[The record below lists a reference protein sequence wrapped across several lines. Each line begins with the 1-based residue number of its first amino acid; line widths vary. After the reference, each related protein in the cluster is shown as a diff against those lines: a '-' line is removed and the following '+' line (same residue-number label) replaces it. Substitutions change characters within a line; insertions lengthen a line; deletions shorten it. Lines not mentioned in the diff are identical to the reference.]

1 MLELNREL
9 ETRDFIGG
17 ERFTVA
23 DISALCMIDFAAAMV
38 DLKPDAALENLWA
51 WHTRVSARPSVAG

>member
-1 MLELNREL
+1 MA
-9 ETRDFIGG
+9 G

-38 DLKPDAALENLWA
+38 DLRPDDALQHLWA
-51 WHTRVSARPSVAG
+51 WHGRVSQRSSIRQS